1 MLYQRT
7 GFPEEDEL
15 VLCTVTKI
23 FPHSVFMVLDEFK
36 RTGVVHISEIAPGRI
51 RNIRNY
57 VVLDKK
63 VICKVLRVDEKKG
76 HIDLSLRRV
85 NDSQKRIKKNEIKQ
99 EQLAEKIVE
108 IVARTLKKEKKQLY
122 NEITEIIF
130 EKYPNLYS
138 CFEKVVS
145 DKLSLESLGINKKL
159 AQEFTK
165 AIELRIKPV
174 EVQIKGVLKLKSF
187 APNGV
192 DIIKTALKK
201 ATETSKNI
209 TITYKSAGNYII
221 LATANDYPTAEDIL
235 KKATEISIEY
245 VEKEKGE
252 ASFKRNK

>member
-15 VLCTVTKI
+15 VLCTVTNI

-36 RTGVVHISEIAPGRI
+36 KTGVVHISEIAPGRI

-108 IVARTLKKEKKQLY
+108 IVARTIKKDKKQLY
-122 NEITEIIF
+122 NEITEVIF
-130 EKYPNLYS
+130 EKYPNLYF
-138 CFEKVVS
+138 CFEKVIS

-174 EVQIKGVLKLKSF
+174 EVEIKGILKLKSY

-201 ATETSKNI
+201 TQDISKHI
-209 TITYKSAGNYII
+209 FITYKSAGNYII
-221 LATANDYPTAEDIL
+221 SVTATDYPTAEDIL
-235 KKATEISIEY
+235 KKATEIAIDY